1 MNKIARTP
9 RFLNK
14 NMALRDLLPE
24 NIKQPVR
31 QATSHPWVERLARL
45 GYAAKGLVYF
55 VVGLLAAQAAFG
67 SGGKTTDTSGALET
81 IVIQPFGRF
90 LLGIVT
96 LGLIGY
102 ALWRLVQTILDPQYS
117 GQAING
123 KRIAKR
129 LGYAFS
135 AIAYFSLAVTS
146 IKLIM
151 GSSSS
156 DSDAVEDWTIYFLSQ
171 PFGRWL
177 VLLLGLTVIS
187 VGIFYLYQA
196 YKGKFRCYF
205 KLDRMSQ
212 TQQIWA
218 VRLGRFGIAAR
229 GIVFGIIGIFM
240 MLAAI
245 QLDGT
250 QARGLGGALA
260 VLAKQPFGPGILGVV
275 ALGLIAYGIYS
286 VMEARY
292 RHIN

>member
-1 MNKIARTP
+1 
-9 RFLNK
+9 
-14 NMALRDLLPE
+14 MASRDPLPE
-24 NIKQPVR
+24 NIKQAVR
-31 QATSHPWVERLARL
+31 QAASHPWVERLARL

-67 SGGKTTDTSGALET
+67 SGGKTTNTAGALET
-81 IVIQPFGRF
+81 IVTQPFGKF
-90 LLGIVT
+90 LLGIVS

-102 ALWRLVQTILDPQYS
+102 ALWRFVQTILDPEDS
-117 GQAING
+117 GKEMNA

-146 IKLIM
+146 IKLLIM

-156 DSDAVEDWTIYFLSQ
+156 DSDSVEDWTIYFLHQ

-177 VLLLGLTVIS
+177 VVLLGLTVIC
-187 VGIFYLYQA
+187 VGISYLYQA
-196 YKGKFRCYF
+196 YKGKFRRYF
-205 KLDRMSQ
+205 KLYQMSP
-212 TQQIWA
+212 TEQIWTL
-218 VRLGRFGIAAR
+218 RLGRFGIAAR
-229 GIVFGIIGIFM
+229 GFVFGIIGIFM
-240 MLAAI
+240 ILAAI

-260 VLAKQPFGPGILGVV
+260 VLGKQPFSPWVLGVV

-286 VMEARY
+286 VIEARY
-292 RHIN
+292 RHITNF

>member
-1 MNKIARTP
+1 
-9 RFLNK
+9 
-14 NMALRDLLPE
+14 MALRDPLPT

-31 QATSHPWVERLARL
+31 QAVSHLWVERLARL
-45 GYAAKGLVYF
+45 GYAAKGLVYII
-55 VVGLLAAQAAFG
+55 VGLLAAQAAFG

-81 IVIQPFGRF
+81 IVTQPFGKF

-102 ALWRLVQTILDPQYS
+102 ALWRFVQTILDPEHS
-117 GQAING
+117 GQQMNT

-146 IKLIM
+146 IKIII
-151 GSSSS
+151 GSSSGDS
-156 DSDAVEDWTIYFLSQ
+156 DSVEDWTIYFLHQ

-177 VLLLGLTVIS
+177 VMLVGLIVIG
-187 VGIFYLYQA
+187 VGISYLYQA
-196 YKGKFRCYF
+196 YQGKFRRHF
-205 KLDRMSQ
+205 KLAQMSR
-212 TQQIWA
+212 TEQIWA
-218 VRLGRFGIAAR
+218 VRVGRFGITAR
-229 GIVFGIIGIFM
+229 GIVFGIIGIFI

-260 VLAKQPFGPGILGVV
+260 SLAQQPFGPWILGVV
-275 ALGLIAYGIYS
+275 ALGLIAYGMYS
-286 VMEARY
+286 VIEARY
-292 RHIN
+292 RHITNL

>member
-1 MNKIARTP
+1 
-9 RFLNK
+9 
-14 NMALRDLLPE
+14 MASRDPLPE

-31 QATSHPWVERLARL
+31 QAASHPWVERLARL

-67 SGGKTTDTSGALET
+67 SGGKTTNTSGALET
-81 IVIQPFGRF
+81 IVTQPFGKF

-102 ALWRLVQTILDPQYS
+102 ALWRFVQTILDPEDC
-117 GQAING
+117 GKEMNA

-146 IKLIM
+146 IKLLIM

-156 DSDAVEDWTIYFLSQ
+156 DSDSVEDWTIYFLNQ

-177 VLLLGLTVIS
+177 VVLLGLTVIC
-187 VGIFYLYQA
+187 VGISYLYQA
-196 YKGKFRCYF
+196 YKGKFCRYF
-205 KLDRMSQ
+205 KLYQMSP
-212 TQQIWA
+212 TEQIWA
-218 VRLGRFGIAAR
+218 LRLGRFGIAAR

-240 MLAAI
+240 VLAAI

-250 QARGLGGALA
+250 QARGFGGALA
-260 VLAKQPFGPGILGVV
+260 VLGKQPFGPWVLGVV

-286 VMEARY
+286 VIEARY
-292 RHIN
+292 RHITNL